1 VQWYDWDHKRV
12 KGWKQNGT
20 ELPFGTRILS
30 SDEWSGAL
38 NALPALTSAEDEAP
52 SQAEAA
58 YRQLRDK
65 LIMLEIRPGEP
76 INDGQL
82 AVEFGS
88 GRTPVR
94 EAIKRLEVDHLVVSY
109 PRRGTFATNVDFTEL
124 ADVSEVRELLEPL
137 AARRAATR
145 ASAAMRRELLQ
156 VAKTIA
162 ELDPSPAESR
172 ELMRY
177 DLTVHRLIYKAAANP
192 HLENTLIRYDNLATR
207 IWCVVL
213 DKVPSVSGH
222 ITEHVELLEA
232 VAEGDA
238 DRAAKLALHHVTSF
252 EETIRT
258 VL

>member
-1 VQWYDWDHKRV
+1 
-12 KGWKQNGT
+12 
-20 ELPFGTRILS
+20 
-30 SDEWSGAL
+30 L
-38 NALPALTSAEDEAP
+38 NALPALPLAEDQAL

-82 AVEFGS
+82 AAELGF

-109 PRRGTFATNVDFTEL
+109 PRRGTFATTVDFTEL
-124 ADVSEVRELLEPL
+124 ADVSEIRELLEPL
-137 AARRAATR
+137 AARRAASR
-145 ASAAMRRELLQ
+145 ASDAMRRELLH
-156 VAKTIA
+156 VADTIA
-162 ELDPSPAESR
+162 QLDPGPGGSR

-192 HLENTLIRYDNLATR
+192 HLEDTLIRYDNLATR
-207 IWCVVL
+207 IWCLVL

-222 ITEHVELLEA
+222 IVEHVQLLTA
-232 VAEGDA
+232 IADGDG
-238 DRAAKLALHHVTSF
+238 DRAAELALHHVVSF
-252 EETIRT
+252 EESVRK

>member
-1 VQWYDWDHKRV
+1 M
-12 KGWKQNGT
+12 NA
-20 ELPFGTRILS
+20 IA
-30 SDEWSGAL
+30 AL
-38 NALPALTSAEDEAP
+38 LPAEEEAP

-65 LIMLEIRPGEP
+65 LIMLDIRPGEP

-82 AVEFGS
+82 AAELGFS
-88 GRTPVR
+88 RTPVR

-109 PRRGTFATNVDFTEL
+109 PRRGTFATTVDFTEL
-124 ADVSEVRELLEPL
+124 ADVSEIRELLEPL

-145 ASAAMRRELLQ
+145 ASAAMRKELLG
-156 VAKTIA
+156 VADAIA
-162 ELDPSPAESR
+162 GLAPHPTESR

-177 DLTVHRLIYKAAANP
+177 DLTVHRLIYRAAANP
-192 HLENTLIRYDNLATR
+192 HLEDTLIRYDNLATR

-222 ITEHVELLEA
+222 ITEHVDLLKA
-232 VAEGDA
+232 VAGGDA
-238 DRAAKLALHHVTSF
+238 DKAGELALHHVTSF
-252 EETIRT
+252 EETIRK

>member
-1 VQWYDWDHKRV
+1 M
-12 KGWKQNGT
+12 NP
-20 ELPFGTRILS
+20 LL
-30 SDEWSGAL
+30 
-38 NALPALTSAEDEAP
+38 ALPQMESEAL

-82 AVEFGS
+82 AVELGF

-124 ADVSEVRELLEPL
+124 ADVSEIRELLEPL
-137 AARRAATR
+137 AAQRAASR
-145 ASAAMRRELLQ
+145 ASETMRQELLQ
-156 VAKTIA
+156 VADVIA
-162 ELDPSPAESR
+162 ELAPGPKQSR
-172 ELMRY
+172 DLMRY

-192 HLENTLIRYDNLATR
+192 HLEDTLIRYDNLATR

-213 DKVPSVSGH
+213 DKVPSVTGH
-222 ITEHVELLEA
+222 ITEHVDLLRA
-232 VAEGDA
+232 VSAGDA
-238 DRAAKLALHHVTSF
+238 DKAGQLALHHVTSF
-252 EETIRT
+252 EQTIRK

>member
-1 VQWYDWDHKRV
+1 M
-12 KGWKQNGT
+12 
-20 ELPFGTRILS
+20 
-30 SDEWSGAL
+30 
-38 NALPALTSAEDEAP
+38 NALPALPLAEDQAL

-82 AVEFGS
+82 AAELGF

-109 PRRGTFATNVDFTEL
+109 PRRGTFATSVDFTEL
-124 ADVSEVRELLEPL
+124 ADVSEIRELLEPL
-137 AARRAATR
+137 AARRAASR
-145 ASAAMRRELLQ
+145 ASDAMRRELMH
-156 VAKTIA
+156 VADTIA
-162 ELDPSPAESR
+162 QLDPGPGGSR
-172 ELMRY
+172 DLMRY

-192 HLENTLIRYDNLATR
+192 HLEDTLIRYDNLATR
-207 IWCVVL
+207 IWCLVL

-222 ITEHVELLEA
+222 IVEHVELLTA
-232 VAEGDA
+232 IADGDE
-238 DRAAKLALHHVTSF
+238 DRAAELALHHVVSF
-252 EETIRT
+252 EESVRK